1 MPKVPT
7 APPVEPVYPNLDQLD
22 PGQGSGYR
30 LTVIRDFENRLERE
44 RDERAKLHKKYRK
57 AVNIIDGVDAALA
70 ASSMGMGLAGVGLLT
85 TIIAAPV
92 VVALEAAAVACG
104 IAGIAGKYVSR
115 RLLVKAKKHDE
126 IHVLALS
133 KLNSVADIISN
144 SLRDGRISPDEFKAV
159 LNEEEKY
166 RQMKAGIQKKNSQ
179 DLCRPKRRGDRKRAH
194 CPSPCVDYKRTHYG
208 AKEINFGWSFMV
220 HARIQ

>member
-22 PGQGSGYR
+22 PDQGSGYR
-30 LTVIRDFENRLERE
+30 LTVIRDLENRLERE

-133 KLNSVADIISN
+133 KLNSITDIISN
-144 SLRDGRISPDEFKAV
+144 SLRDGHISPEEFKAV

-166 RQMKAGIQKKNSQ
+166 RQMKASIQKKT
-179 DLCRPKRRGDRKRAH
+179 RKVGEATKNELMAQARA
-194 CPSPCVDYKRTHYG
+194 SII
-208 AKEINFGWSFMV
+208 KELTT
-220 HARIQ
+220 APEK